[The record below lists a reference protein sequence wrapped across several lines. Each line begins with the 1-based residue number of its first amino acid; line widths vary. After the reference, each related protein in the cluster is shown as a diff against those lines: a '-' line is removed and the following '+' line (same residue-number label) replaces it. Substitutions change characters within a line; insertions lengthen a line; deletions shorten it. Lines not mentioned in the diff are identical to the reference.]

1 MSSSTTVAIIGAGA
15 CGLVCAKVLLDDGFD
30 VTLFERN
37 EELGGIWSSK
47 IAYANLHNQQPGG
60 TFEFSDLYDGEEFS
74 SWQYVHD
81 YLQKYADLFHI
92 IERIRFQTQVLS
104 VSKDNLKDDTI
115 PWSVEIE
122 TISGNEETKKFD
134 FVIVATGLF
143 PKPFTPI
150 YHGQSK
156 FAGSILSP
164 IDIKSHKQLADKN
177 VLVVGCGKSAADM
190 AVLAGKYARSCYLVF
205 RKAHWMTPRT
215 IMGGLLPLRLLLTRA
230 MSIPFTP
237 VPDAPHSA
245 LFRYLHEKFP
255 KVFATLTT
263 GIGNDKIFTNGPDLY
278 NDKIFIPQYP
288 YRNLENIVIIPSD
301 FIRLKS
307 EGRIIGRLG
316 IIDEIIDRTTVRLN
330 TGEELQVDMVIS
342 ATGYIRQFPFFS
354 QEHAQMMNLT
364 ESNGNIELNL
374 YRRVIPV
381 GIPNIAFI
389 GFTGA
394 SSYWMV
400 AEVAS
405 HWISDYFL
413 NRLELPNS
421 EEKMYEEIRTSRTF
435 IRKLFGREEHE
446 FRYYWAAPMEIYM
459 NDMGLA
465 LHRTNNWISEYFG
478 VYRPN
483 RLKGLHEER
492 KIIAETG
499 QRPRRFYFSFQLNI
513 FIIALLILV
522 YFFFV

>member
-1 MSSSTTVAIIGAGA
+1 MSSSKTVAIIGAGA

-47 IAYANLHNQQPGG
+47 VAYADLHSQQPGG
-60 TFEFSDLYDGEEFS
+60 TFEFSDLYDGEEFTT
-74 SWQYVHD
+74 WQHVHD
-81 YLQKYADLFHI
+81 YLQEYADLFHI
-92 IERIRFQTQVLS
+92 TERIQFQTQVLS

-122 TISGNEETKKFD
+122 TISGTEETKKFD

-143 PKPFTPI
+143 AKPFTPI

-164 IDIKSHKQLADKN
+164 IDIKSHKQLADKS
-177 VLVVGCGKSAADM
+177 VLIVGCGKSAADM

-205 RKAHWMTPRT
+205 RKAHWMAPRT
-215 IMGGLLPLRLLLTRA
+215 ILGGLLPLRLLLTRA

-237 VPDAPHSA
+237 VPGAPHSA
-245 LFRYLHEKFP
+245 LFRYLHQTFP
-255 KVFATLTT
+255 KVFAKVTT
-263 GIGNDKIFTNGPDLY
+263 GIGDDIISTNGPDLY

-288 YRNLENIVIIPSD
+288 YRNLKTIVIIPSD

-330 TGEELQVDMVIS
+330 TGEELQVDMIIS

-354 QEHAQMMNLT
+354 EEHAQMMNLI

-374 YRRVIPV
+374 YRRAIPV

-389 GFTGA
+389 GFTG
-394 SSYWMV
+394 SINYWMV

-413 NRLELPNS
+413 NRLRLPSS
-421 EEKMYEEIRTSRTF
+421 EEKMYDEIRTNRDF
-435 IRKLFGREEHE
+435 IRKMFRQEEHE

-478 VYRPN
+478 VYRPD

-492 KIIAETG
+492 KIIAQTG
-499 QRPRRFYFSFQLNI
+499 HRPRRFYFSFQLNM
-513 FIIALLILV
+513 LLIMLLMLL
-522 YFFFV
+522 YLIL